1 MVIMSRNI
9 EDNSQEAVLES
20 RLQNIKMDLEVL
32 ENSQKRLE
40 EDRARLVLKLMHT
53 RESLMAI
60 NDQDE

>member
-9 EDNSQEAVLES
+9 EDNSQEAILES
-20 RLQNIKMDLEVL
+20 RLQNIKMDLQVL

-53 RESLMAI
+53 RESLMAMSE
-60 NDQDE
+60 QDE

>member
-20 RLQNIKMDLEVL
+20 RLQNIKMDLEIL

>member
-1 MVIMSRNI
+1 MSRNI